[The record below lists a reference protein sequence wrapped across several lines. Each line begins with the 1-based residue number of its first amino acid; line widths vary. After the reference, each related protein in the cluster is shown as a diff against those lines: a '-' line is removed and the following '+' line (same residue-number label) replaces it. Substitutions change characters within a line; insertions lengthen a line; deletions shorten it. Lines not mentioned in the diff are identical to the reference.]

1 MICKNCN
8 AEIEDSSV
16 FCINCGTPVEIEPV
30 RPQPQRA
37 PQPAYQQPVYQQPAQ
52 PVYQQQP
59 AYQQPA
65 QPVYQQ
71 QPAYQQPAQPVYQQ
85 QPAYQQPAQ
94 PVYQQP
100 VYEDEAEDPDNMAP
114 ITRVGQYIG
123 WFFLLCIPVV
133 GFPILSI
140 VFACIRNKNNKNRA
154 NFFAATWAFLG
165 ILVAIAAFFGLI
177 GGLIMLLLNM

>member
-52 PVYQQQP
+52 L
-59 AYQQPA
+59 
-65 QPVYQQ
+65 
-71 QPAYQQPAQPVYQQ
+71 VYQQ

>member
-37 PQPAYQQPVYQQPAQ
+37 PQPAYQQPV
-52 PVYQQQP
+52 
-59 AYQQPA
+59 
-65 QPVYQQ
+65 
-71 QPAYQQPAQPVYQQ
+71 YQQPAQPVYQQ